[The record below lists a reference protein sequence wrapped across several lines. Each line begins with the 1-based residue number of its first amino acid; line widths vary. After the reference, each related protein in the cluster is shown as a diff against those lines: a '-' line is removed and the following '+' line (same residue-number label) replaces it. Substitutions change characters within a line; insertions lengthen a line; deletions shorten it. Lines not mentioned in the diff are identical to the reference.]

1 MVLHRVPHHSVVA
14 PRGGHSISQAVAM
27 ADRVGHGGRSEK
39 EFMELCQF
47 PFYDRWRE
55 ITLKRGGKYG
65 RDALL
70 KQKEFLS

>member
-1 MVLHRVPHHSVVA
+1 
-14 PRGGHSISQAVAM
+14 M